1 MLGTFWIWYRTSFYL
16 EDGVPMYS
24 NIVKCEQMQSN
35 VEAGKGKQLTL
46 RLSEEQLLR
55 GTSIEKADAGIVTG
69 FIPSINDYVD
79 VFYASGAS
87 DTDNPNKWLNIFS
100 GRVVVQPYLP
110 QVNTA
115 IYEIQC
121 VGSELLSN
129 AKTIGNTIQGGVS
142 FENKNNKQI
151 IENLL
156 NAQRDANLKNAQYK
170 IIFDNDVRDKLIQEK
185 GGIRANANQKVSNVL
200 QDILRANQLQLFI
213 SKENSG
219 ESQTIKYHI
228 TDKYYNPDYETPFF
242 TLNHYTCQLAPRIR
256 SQPVKQANRYY
267 YNAGIQTTVDINE
280 KKLSNRSKI
289 FYGDTFFNLSG
300 IAGIINEEKIGN
312 SFIDEQN
319 FNQVKAIRKGNAS
332 QVFEKNITDI
342 ANKLGFNKVKNDI
355 IASSVLQLRLLVGG
369 VEIPKDLITADGNA
383 FWGKQPALIDVGM
396 RFILE
401 LENFNYSQE
410 MLITSV
416 AMSLGNELSINLE
429 VVPVEILNAKQDFF
443 TLPALRSQ
451 YKAENGGSEPTA
463 LELIEYIYQ
472 NPSEPEAKFQ
482 LGLLNPI
489 EYGSLKK
496 QNDNNFVYG
505 FNIQTTIN
513 IINQKRILTI

>member
-16 EDGVPMYS
+16 EDGIPMYS
-24 NIVKCEQMQSN
+24 NIVKCEQMQAN
-35 VEAGKGKQLTL
+35 FETGTAKALTL
-46 RLSEEQLLR
+46 RLSEGQLLTP
-55 GTSIEKADAGIVTG
+55 TSIEKADAGIVTG
-69 FIPSINDYVD
+69 FIPAINDYVD
-79 VFYASGAS
+79 VFYAVGESE
-87 DTDNPNKWLNIFS
+87 TDNPNKWISIFS
-100 GRVVVQPYLP
+100 GRVAVQPFFP
-110 QVNTA
+110 KANTG

-129 AKTIGNTIQGGVS
+129 AKTLGNTIQGGVS

-170 IIFDNDVRDKLIQEK
+170 IIFDNDVKDKLIQEK
-185 GGIRANANQKVSNVL
+185 GGIRTNANKKVSNVL

-219 ESQTIKYHI
+219 EAQTIKYHI
-228 TDKYYNPDYETPFF
+228 TDKYYNPDYQKTFF
-242 TLNHYTCQLAPRIR
+242 TLNHYTCQLAQKIR
-256 SQPVKQANRYY
+256 TQPVKQANRYF
-267 YNAGIQTTVDINE
+267 YNAGIQTFADVDA
-280 KKLSNRSKI
+280 KKLSNRAKI

-300 IAGIINEEKIGN
+300 IAGIINEEKIDN
-312 SFIDEQN
+312 SFIDEEN
-319 FNQVKAIRKGNAS
+319 FKQVKAVRKGSTS
-332 QVFEKNITDI
+332 QVFEKNIKDI

-355 IASSVLQLRLLVGG
+355 IANSILQLRLLVGSI
-369 VEIPKDLITADGNA
+369 EIPQDLMTAHGKA
-383 FWGKQPALIDVGM
+383 FWGKKPAVIDVGM

-401 LENFNYSQE
+401 LENFNYRQE
-410 MLITSV
+410 MLITSISI
-416 AMSLGNELSINLE
+416 SLESNLVINIE

-443 TLPALRSQ
+443 TLPALRSK
-451 YKAENGGSEPTA
+451 YKAENNGKEPTA

-472 NPSEPEAKFQ
+472 NPNEPEAKFQ

-496 QNDNNFVYG
+496 QV
-505 FNIQTTIN
+505 N